1 MSMKQNNSQEE
12 RQEAGN
18 LLRAR
23 KERLLLPLVLVLL
36 AVAILSAKSVYTAIS
51 ETEVKKGRWLVVIDP
66 GHGGFDPGKVGV
78 GEVLEMDINLA
89 ISLKL
94 KALLEQ
100 NDVTVVMTRKKDE
113 GLSGSGEGSKKN
125 SDMRNRV
132 QQVNGAGADLA
143 VSIHQN
149 SFTESSS
156 RGAQV
161 FYHGNSGEGKVLAE
175 LLQDQLKATL
185 KDGNHRMAKANDSYY
200 MLKKTECP
208 FAIVECGFLS
218 NPDEAALLQEES
230 YQEKVAWAIHLGIL
244 QYLNEQ

>member
-1 MSMKQNNSQEE
+1 MKQRSSQGI
-12 RQEAGN
+12 RD
-18 LLRAR
+18 LLQAR
-23 KERLLLPLVLVLL
+23 KERILLPVIVLLLI
-36 AVAILSAKSVYTAIS
+36 AAMLSVKTVYTTLNEA
-51 ETEVKKGRWLVVIDP
+51 EGDTRRWLVVIDP

-78 GEVLEMDINLA
+78 GEVLEKDINLA

-100 NDVTVVMTRKKDE
+100 NDVTVVMTREKDE
-113 GLSGSGEGSKKN
+113 GLSKSGESSKKN

-132 QQVNGAGADLA
+132 GQVNRAGADVA

-161 FYHGNSGEGKVLAE
+161 FYHGNSEEGKVLAE
-175 LLQDQLKATL
+175 ILQEQLKETL
-185 KDGNHRMAKANDSYY
+185 QDGNHRMAKSNDSYY

-244 QYLNEQ
+244 QYLNKEP